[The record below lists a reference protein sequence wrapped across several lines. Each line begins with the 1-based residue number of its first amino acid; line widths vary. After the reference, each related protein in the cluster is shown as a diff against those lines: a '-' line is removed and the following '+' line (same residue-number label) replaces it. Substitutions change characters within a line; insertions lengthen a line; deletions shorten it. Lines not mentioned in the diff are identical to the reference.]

1 MSGDADVTVDMPA
14 QIVDQE
20 TNTTYEIITLDVV
33 VYAFLRFQFNVLVFI
48 RARVEQCLFLSIVPR
63 VRNRARGTVLDNKHY
78 FTRSN

>member
-1 MSGDADVTVDMPA
+1 MSGDEDATVDMPT

-33 VYAFLRFQFNVLVFI
+33 VYAFLRFQFTVLSFH
-48 RARVEQCLFLSIVPR
+48 RVEQWLFLSIVPR
-63 VRNRARGTVLDNKHY
+63 VRNRASGTVLKNKHC